1 MTERPMSLFSRSLAH
16 CSPYELHLWGRRDAF
31 CETGFSCLLLT
42 AEVKQSMEIEGEKDC
57 LGK

>member
-1 MTERPMSLFSRSLAH
+1 MTERPMSLFSHSLAY
-16 CSPYELHLWGRRDAF
+16 CSYELHLWRRGDAF